1 MQNKLMFNI
10 QYLKSFIE
18 EIGSSDS
25 EDEKKHVMIT
35 DAVKAVYYALN
46 LIFISH
52 N

>member
-1 MQNKLMFNI
+1 MRNKLIFNI
-10 QYLKSFIE
+10 QYLKSFME

-25 EDEKKHVMIT
+25 EEEKKNAMIS
-35 DAVKAVYYALN
+35 DALKAVYYALN